1 MKHTKVE
8 EMKDRKEKEVAFDA
22 IVEGLDSLVDLSSD
36 KINPDYYTKGI
47 DTVDYI
53 ISHSMNYLEGNLVKY
68 VTRYKFKNGL
78 EDLLKA
84 RWYLDR
90 LIKDYNEKGVKDET
104 RE

>member
-1 MKHTKVE
+1 MKHTKE
-8 EMKDRKEKEVAFDA
+8 YYDTERNKPMKHAKKTILERRAEIE
-22 IVEGLDSLVDLSSD
+22 

-53 ISHSMNYLEGNLVKY
+53 ISHSMDYIEGNLVKY

-90 LIKDYNEKGVKDET
+90 LIEDYNEKGEKDEA

>member
-1 MKHTKVE
+1 
-8 EMKDRKEKEVAFDA
+8 MKDRKEKEIAFDA

-47 DTVDYI
+47 ETIDYI

>member
-1 MKHTKVE
+1 MKHTKKTILE
-8 EMKDRKEKEVAFDA
+8 RRAEIE
-22 IVEGLDSLVDLSSD
+22 

-47 DTVDYI
+47 ETTDYI

-90 LIKDYNEKGVKDET
+90 LIKDYNEKGEEDET
-104 RE
+104 RK

>member
-1 MKHTKVE
+1 MKHTKKTILE
-8 EMKDRKEKEVAFDA
+8 RRAEIE
-22 IVEGLDSLVDLSSD
+22 

-47 DTVDYI
+47 DCIDYI

-90 LIKDYNEKGVKDET
+90 LIKDYNEKGVEDEA
-104 RE
+104 RK

>member
-1 MKHTKVE
+1 MKHTKKTILERRE
-8 EMKDRKEKEVAFDA
+8 EIE
-22 IVEGLDSLVDLSSD
+22 

-47 DTVDYI
+47 ETTDYI

-84 RWYLDR
+84 KWYLDR
-90 LIKDYNEKGVKDET
+90 LIEITISEGEKDET
-104 RE
+104 RK

>member
-1 MKHTKVE
+1 MKHTKE
-8 EMKDRKEKEVAFDA
+8 YYDTERNKPMKHTKKTILERRAEIE
-22 IVEGLDSLVDLSSD
+22 

-47 DTVDYI
+47 ETTDYI

-90 LIKDYNEKGVKDET
+90 LIKDYNEKGEEDET
-104 RE
+104 RK

>member
-1 MKHTKVE
+1 MKHTKKTILE
-8 EMKDRKEKEVAFDA
+8 RRAEIE
-22 IVEGLDSLVDLSSD
+22 

-47 DTVDYI
+47 DCIDYI

-84 RWYLDR
+84 KWYLDR
-90 LIKDYNEKGVKDET
+90 LIEITISEGEKDET
-104 RE
+104 RK

>member
-1 MKHTKVE
+1 
-8 EMKDRKEKEVAFDA
+8 MKDRKEKEIAFDA
-22 IVEGLDSLVDLSSD
+22 IVEGLDSLVDQSSD

-78 EDLLKA
+78 EDQLKA

-90 LIKDYNEKGVKDET
+90 LIKDYNEKGVEDEA
-104 RE
+104 RKQ

>member
-1 MKHTKVE
+1 MKHTKKTILGRRAE
-8 EMKDRKEKEVAFDA
+8 IE
-22 IVEGLDSLVDLSSD
+22 

-47 DTVDYI
+47 ETTDYI

-84 RWYLDR
+84 KWYLDR
-90 LIKDYNEKGVKDET
+90 LIEDYNEKGEEDET
-104 RE
+104 RK

>member
-1 MKHTKVE
+1 MKRTK
-8 EMKDRKEKEVAFDA
+8 
-22 IVEGLDSLVDLSSD
+22 D

-84 RWYLDR
+84 KWYLDR
-90 LIKDYNEKGVKDET
+90 LIEITISEGEKDEA
-104 RE
+104 RK

>member
-1 MKHTKVE
+1 MKHTK
-8 EMKDRKEKEVAFDA
+8 
-22 IVEGLDSLVDLSSD
+22 D

-47 DTVDYI
+47 DCIDYI

-90 LIKDYNEKGVKDET
+90 LIEITISEGVKDEA
-104 RE
+104 RK

>member
-1 MKHTKVE
+1 
-8 EMKDRKEKEVAFDA
+8 
-22 IVEGLDSLVDLSSD
+22 
-36 KINPDYYTKGI
+36 
-47 DTVDYI
+47 
-53 ISHSMNYLEGNLVKY
+53 MNYLEGNLVKY

-90 LIKDYNEKGVKDET
+90 LIEDYNEKGVKDET

>member
-1 MKHTKVE
+1 MKHTKE
-8 EMKDRKEKEVAFDA
+8 YYDTERNKPMKHTKKTILERRAEIE
-22 IVEGLDSLVDLSSD
+22 

-47 DTVDYI
+47 DCIDYI
-53 ISHSMNYLEGNLVKY
+53 ISHSMNYIEGNLVKY
-68 VTRYKFKNGL
+68 VTRYKFKKGL

-90 LIKDYNEKGVKDET
+90 LIEDYNEKGVKDET

>member
-1 MKHTKVE
+1 MKHTKKTILE
-8 EMKDRKEKEVAFDA
+8 RRAEIE
-22 IVEGLDSLVDLSSD
+22 

-68 VTRYKFKNGL
+68 ITRYKFKNGL

-90 LIKDYNEKGVKDET
+90 LIEDYNEKGVKDET

>member
-1 MKHTKVE
+1 MKHTK
-8 EMKDRKEKEVAFDA
+8 
-22 IVEGLDSLVDLSSD
+22 D

-47 DTVDYI
+47 DCIDYN

-84 RWYLDR
+84 KWYLDR
-90 LIKDYNEKGVKDET
+90 LIEDYNEKGVKDET
-104 RE
+104 RK

>member
-1 MKHTKVE
+1 
-8 EMKDRKEKEVAFDA
+8 MKDRKEKEIAFDA
-22 IVEGLDSLVDLSSD
+22 IVEGLDSLVDSSSD

-90 LIKDYNEKGVKDET
+90 LIKDYNEKGVEDEA
-104 RE
+104 RK

>member
-1 MKHTKVE
+1 MKHAKKTILE
-8 EMKDRKEKEVAFDA
+8 RRAEIE
-22 IVEGLDSLVDLSSD
+22 

-53 ISHSMNYLEGNLVKY
+53 ISHSMNYIEGNLVKY

-90 LIKDYNEKGVKDET
+90 LIEDYNEKGEKDEA

>member
-1 MKHTKVE
+1 MKHTKKTILE
-8 EMKDRKEKEVAFDA
+8 RAESCAYFKSYTD
-22 IVEGLDSLVDLSSD
+22 ID

-47 DTVDYI
+47 DCIDYI

-84 RWYLDR
+84 KWYLDR
-90 LIKDYNEKGVKDET
+90 LIEITISEGEKDEA
-104 RE
+104 RK

>member
-1 MKHTKVE
+1 
-8 EMKDRKEKEVAFDA
+8 MKDRKEKEVAFDA

-47 DTVDYI
+47 DCIDYI

-90 LIKDYNEKGVKDET
+90 LIEDYNEKGVKDET
-104 RE
+104 REQ